1 MRTTTNP
8 AFYADQLRL
17 LLADEPE
24 RLQHLLTRHDSLD
37 LLTWNV
43 FASLDTHTDRDY
55 LAYRLQ
61 AFGGGAVRAPARV
74 SLWTG
79 ARREPLLRP
88 SRGYVE
94 QVRARA
100 AAVGGDAASTAAF
113 EAPVEVPVRIET
125 PDVLIL
131 VETMWEQYP
140 LGQAGRDRLVELVDV
155 GLEQARRL
163 STSLAVA
170 VVYPS
175 GTQAA
180 SEVSSRMSQLRQPGA
195 LARELPLKGPPPQVT
210 FREVPWQQLVR
221 VWEQESPFLRL
232 GGQPVRPF
240 VERLREL
247 GVG

>member
-17 LLADEPE
+17 VLSDEPE
-24 RLQHLLTRHDSLD
+24 RLERLLTERESLD

-43 FASLDTHTDRDY
+43 FASLDTHSDRDY

-61 AFGGGAVRAPARV
+61 AFGGSALRAPVRSAM
-74 SLWTG
+74 WTG

-88 SRGYVE
+88 SRPYVE

-100 AAVGGDAASTAAF
+100 AGAGGDAASTAAF

-125 PDVLIL
+125 PDVLVL
-131 VETMWEQYP
+131 VETMWDSYP
-140 LGQAGRDRLVELVDV
+140 LGAAGRDRMVELVDV

-175 GTQAA
+175 GTPAA
-180 SEVSSRMSQLRQPGA
+180 SEVSARVNRLRTPGV
-195 LARELPLKGPPPQVT
+195 LAEELPARDRIPSVT
-210 FREVPWQQLVR
+210 FREVPWQQLIR

-232 GGQPVRPF
+232 GGQPVKPF

>member
-1 MRTTTNP
+1 MRATTNP

-17 LLADEPE
+17 LFSDEPE
-24 RLQHLLTRHDSLD
+24 RLSRLLTERESLD
-37 LLTWNV
+37 LLTWNI

-55 LAYRLQ
+55 LAYRLR
-61 AFGGGAVRAPARV
+61 AFGGNAVRAPVRS

-88 SRGYVE
+88 SRAYVE

-100 AAVGGDAASTAAF
+100 AAAGGDLSSTAAF

-125 PDVLIL
+125 PDVLVL
-131 VETMWEQYP
+131 VETMWDSYP
-140 LGQAGRDRLVELVDV
+140 LGVAGRDRLVELVDV

-170 VVYPS
+170 VVHRS
-175 GTQAA
+175 GSEAA
-180 SEVSSRMSQLRQPGA
+180 SAVSARLERLRRPGV
-195 LARELPLKGPPPQVT
+195 LAEELPARGPLPPVT

-247 GVG
+247 GVA